1 MNLNNTF
8 RTSVSNNCF
17 IDEVGLACRKGRKYC
32 IHLMCGV
39 KAVILAVVFLFAA
52 TTLSLT
58 SPIGID
64 RLFGVNGLN
73 VCDVFNVLFHKPNN
87 LSTFAETY
95 QGRGGLQPNP
105 SLELAS
111 YLEAYPNFPNLKSY
125 FEAHNIEDFGRF
137 FLTPF
142 QAFQIPLCNPS
153 LITLQRYGFILK
165 KQNKIK

>member
-8 RTSVSNNCF
+8 GTCVSNNRF
-17 IDEVGLACRKGRKYC
+17 IDEVGFACGKGRKYG
-32 IHLMCGV
+32 IHLNGRV
-39 KAVILAVVFLFAA
+39 KAVILSMFFLLAA

-58 SPIGID
+58 TPIGVD
-64 RLFGVNGLN
+64 CLNGN
-73 VCDVFNVLFHKPNN
+73 NVFNILFHKPNN

-111 YLEAYPNFPNLKSY
+111 YLEAYSNFPNLKSY

-165 KQNKIK
+165 KQNKIKLFI